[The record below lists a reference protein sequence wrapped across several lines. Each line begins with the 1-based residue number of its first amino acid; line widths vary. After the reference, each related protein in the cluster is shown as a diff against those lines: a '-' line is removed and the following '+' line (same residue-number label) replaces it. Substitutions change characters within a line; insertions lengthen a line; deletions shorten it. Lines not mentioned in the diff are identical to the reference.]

1 MRGKAAVYYNEILAG
16 YLSAFDEGYVFCY
29 DKDYLADTRLPAISL
44 SFPRTAE
51 EFHSKTLFPFFFGLL
66 AEGDQKQ
73 IQCRILGIDEENHF
87 TRLVKTAENTIGAIS
102 IKEVEDE

>member
-16 YLSAFDEGYVFCY
+16 YLTAFDEGYVFCY
-29 DKDYLADTRLPAISL
+29 EENYLANTKLPAISL
-44 SFPRTAE
+44 SFPKTAE
-51 EFHSKTLFPFFFGLL
+51 EFHSKVLFPFFFGLL

-73 IQCRILGIDEENHF
+73 IQCRRLGIDEEDHF